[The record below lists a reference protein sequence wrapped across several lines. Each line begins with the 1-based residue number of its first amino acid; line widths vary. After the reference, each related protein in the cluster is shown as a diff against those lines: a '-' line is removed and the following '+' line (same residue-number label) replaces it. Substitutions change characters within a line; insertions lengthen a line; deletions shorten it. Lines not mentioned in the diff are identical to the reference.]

1 MNRRRDDT
9 IRDGTIRDNTIRVGL
24 LGCGHVGAPLVRL
37 IDQHAELIEARAG
50 VRIEIVRVA
59 VRNLA
64 RERDVPLPSRAT
76 GEGWSAASARVTEGS
91 MGVECSSRGPC
102 ARGTSRVRTTP
113 STASPAST

>member
-64 RERDVPLPSRAT
+64 RERDVPLPSSRFTHDAAT
-76 GEGWSAASARVTEGS
+76 LRR
-91 MGVECSSRGPC
+91 SR
-102 ARGTSRVRTTP
+102 R
-113 STASPAST
+113 STFQK